1 MNKII
6 EVLQLLTE
14 SPIGMFSTVFSLL
27 LIAAWLLIRFA
38 RKVTRLDLSQKHLEE
53 GHKEILKRIDQLS
66 ADMRDG
72 FRKVD
77 IRFEKVDERFEKLE
91 QKMDERFE
99 KIEQKM
105 DERFEKMD
113 ERFEKVDERFEKI
126 EQKMDERFEKVD
138 DRFESMDKKFDGKIE
153 NLSEKLDRNTEEL
166 RKDIANLRTDVRILQ
181 HDRHYTGVPVMKTKR
196 YRPSN
201 KRKAV
206 ASF

>member
-105 DERFEKMD
+105 DK
-113 ERFEKVDERFEKI
+113 
-126 EQKMDERFEKVD
+126 RFEKVD
-138 DRFESMDKKFDGKIE
+138 DRFESMDKKFDRKIE